1 MIAALMVL
9 VPLAGCLGPDS
20 NNGSATPL
28 NPNLE
33 PNDAY
38 GLYAAVVDGYYGS
51 SMGILSEWYDSL
63 EEEVDFD
70 IIDSDGTAPG
80 NGQNIGSKE
89 SLFNIK
95 KVMLGPNDD
104 LQFAVRFDYPNI
116 DQDVNPVKRVVVD
129 VGSRVYSNN
138 IDMVVGAQSPT
149 FVGSNLDQLEAV
161 YDPSN
166 EQLTIEG
173 SSDDL
178 FLTSNQIQLQI
189 TVILE
194 DMSVW
199 KYSRSS
205 YFKYVLPLYV
215 PHNDLSVTGIEVT
228 QAIQT
233 ENNDIRLVSGKDTLA
248 RVYVDSTMSPTA
260 QSVVT
265 LELCDYIWGCY
276 DHLRKVHIAVDDPQR
291 EAFTDSANFVLPPHW
306 TQEIQYSS
314 PTGMILRGVTLKAT
328 VEPYYPSGNMDFA
341 EIDWS
346 NNEYSQVVDFTH
358 TTDLTV
364 WSVRVGEQVD
374 GWYTDVLQPPNLE
387 YLPQNEAYER
397 MEITEMLLP
406 VSSLE
411 VIDFGGAMAPDCI
424 YQHGADECM
433 AGIEAW
439 WLQFYNSPSS
449 PFPNADQIHGMTP
462 TYDQVSP
469 GLIGNPGFDDYGGLS
484 CPAWAC
490 GWFGTTTSTASWTP
504 TIGSLHSV
512 QGVCDV
518 HTVTCA
524 AHEMTHNFGPYCY
537 DPVDPWSTDCN
548 DANDEAWGAHVKY
561 SPSADPC
568 GTSGM
573 DKVWYYNLGPE
584 MTIKDLGWNSLAS
597 NPETNQDALV
607 PDNYPDYMSNCQASM
622 NQAVAGVPSVP
633 YMTEGGFLQWVSTHR
648 WEWMFDKFDNWQEGN
663 PAYPYNG
670 RSIDNE
676 RSARIIVGS
685 MNTDG
690 SNVSIEKSWTFDGSL
705 AEEHRNYGDEISED
719 SRFKIL
725 ATDESGEIIQS
736 IYFNPPSI
744 LNHMHDH
751 GEEDHG
757 HDHGDGEHNHD
768 TDGETDDEGG
778 ETSSDS
784 VRNVTNYSHSSSF
797 IFAIQDDD
805 SMISKIQL
813 FDDNKLVQT
822 IESRESSLSISLDE
836 NFISEIL
843 DSKETITWEI
853 NTEFEGTTFSQ
864 VEYSWDGI
872 FWMPLGGM
880 TEYNQKSI
888 DFSSLPG
895 GEKSQLRIRVTN
907 GFDTEVV
914 YSDTF
919 TVKDHSA
926 EFEIEYHGKEE
937 FNMYSGSVSIYT
949 RITDF
954 DFDDVDESRISQSLQ
969 RDGKLVW
976 DNEPTD
982 NGRQSTLKSPGMKS
996 INSGEIYTTFP
1007 NAELLPGEL
1016 TPGNYVYT
1024 ISYLDES
1031 EDKVEESVR
1040 FTILEPIYSNLD
1052 VNGIRD
1058 NLRSVSK
1065 ESLKKVESLI
1075 QNQVEGNDLTLSGNE
1090 MTWLVEYD
1098 RMIEQTENSLSEK
1111 ELKIL
1116 SEKWDLDFT
1125 LDGTSSD
1132 KPLISVIL
1140 MPKDE

>member
-1 MIAALMVL
+1 MLATLMVL

-20 NNGSATPL
+20 NNGPVSPA
-28 NPNLE
+28 NPNTE
-33 PNDAY
+33 PDDAY
-38 GLYAAVVDGYYGS
+38 GMYAAVIDGYYGS

-104 LQFAVRFDYPNI
+104 LQFAVRFGYSNS
-116 DQDVNPVKRVVVD
+116 DQDVNPVKRVEVD
-129 VGSRVYSNN
+129 VGSRTYSNK
-138 IDMVVGAQSPT
+138 IDMTAGAQSPT

-161 YDPSN
+161 YDPST

-173 SSDDL
+173 SSADL
-178 FLTSNQIQLQI
+178 FLNSNQIQLQI

-199 KYSRSS
+199 KYSRTS
-205 YFKYVLPLYV
+205 YFQYVLPLYA

-291 EAFTDSANFVLPPHW
+291 EVFTDSANFVLPPHW
-306 TQEIQYSS
+306 TQDIEYVS
-314 PTGMILRGVTLKAT
+314 PTGLILRGVTLKAT
-328 VEPYYPSGNMDFA
+328 VEPYYPSGNMNYA

-346 NNEYSQVVDFTH
+346 NNEYTQAVVFTH

-374 GWYTDVLQPPNLE
+374 TWYTDPTQPPNLE
-387 YLPQNEAYER
+387 YLPQNEAFER
-397 MEITEMLLP
+397 MEKTEMLLP
-406 VSSLE
+406 VSSIE
-411 VIDFGGAMAPDCI
+411 VVDFGGSMAPDCV
-424 YQHGADECM
+424 YHYGADECM

-439 WLQFYNSPSS
+439 WMQFYNAPSS

-462 TYDQVSP
+462 TYDQVTP
-469 GLIGNPGFDDYGGLS
+469 GFIGNPGFDDYGGLA

-490 GWFGTTTSTASWTP
+490 GWFGTTSTASWTP
-504 TIGSLHSV
+504 LIGSLHSV

-537 DPVDPWSTDCN
+537 DPANPWSTDCN
-548 DANDEAWGAHVKY
+548 DANDEAWGAHLRY
-561 SPSADPC
+561 SPAADPC
-568 GTSGM
+568 GSSGM

-584 MTIKDLGWNSLAS
+584 MTIKDLGWNSLAN

-607 PDNYPDYMSNCQASM
+607 PENYPDYMSNCKASM
-622 NQAVAGVPSVP
+622 NQAVSGVPTVP

-663 PAYPYNG
+663 PASPYNG
-670 RSIDNE
+670 RSVDNQQ
-676 RSARIIVGS
+676 SARMIVGS
-685 MNTDG
+685 MNSDG

-705 AEEHRNYGDEISED
+705 AEEHRNYGEEISDD

-725 ATDESGEIIQS
+725 ATDEFGEIVQS
-736 IYFNPPSI
+736 IYFNPPSSLGHI
-744 LNHMHDH
+744 HDH
-751 GEEDHG
+751 GGDD
-757 HDHGDGEHNHD
+757 HDHGDDEHNHD
-768 TDGETDDEGG
+768 TDGETNNGGG
-778 ETSSDS
+778 ETSSNSSRD
-784 VRNVTNYSHSSSF
+784 VTNSNHSSPF

-805 SMISKIQL
+805 SRISKIQL
-813 FDDNKLVQT
+813 FDDDKIIQT
-822 IESRESSLSISLDE
+822 IESRESPFSITLDE
-836 NFISEIL
+836 SFISGKL
-843 DSKETITWEI
+843 DSTETITWEV
-853 NTEFEGTTFSQ
+853 NTEFEDTTFSQ
-864 VEYSWDGI
+864 VEYSWDGE

-888 DFSSLPG
+888 DFSKLPG
-895 GEKSQLRIRVTN
+895 GEKSQLRIRVTD
-907 GFDTEVV
+907 GFNTEVV

-919 TVKDHSA
+919 SVKNH
-926 EFEIEYHGKEE
+926 EVEIDIELHGNKEMSM
-937 FNMYSGSVSIYT
+937 NSGSVSFSTTIS
-949 RITDF
+949 DF
-954 DFDDVDESRISQSLQ
+954 DFEEIDANRISQSLQ
-969 RDGKLVW
+969 MEGKIVW
-976 DNEPTD
+976 DDVREQD
-982 NGRQSTLKSPGMKS
+982 GRFTTMRSPAMKS
-996 INSGEIYTTFP
+996 LQNGEIYTSFP
-1007 NAELLPGEL
+1007 NSDLLPGEFV
-1016 TPGNYVYT
+1016 PGNYVYT
-1024 ISYLDES
+1024 ISYE
-1031 EDKVEESVR
+1031 EDSGKKVEKSVR
-1040 FTILEPIYSNLD
+1040 FTITDPINSDLSID
-1052 VNGIRD
+1052 ELRE
-1058 NLRSVSK
+1058 NLRSVSEETIEK
-1065 ESLKKVESLI
+1065 INSLMDAK
-1075 QNQVEGNDLTLSGNE
+1075 GNDGRHLLSGNE
-1090 MTWLVEYD
+1090 MRWLVEYE
-1098 RMIEQTENSLSEK
+1098 RMIDQKENSLSEK
-1111 ELKIL
+1111 ELRML
-1116 SEKWDLDFT
+1116 SDSWELEFNLAEPDE
-1125 LDGTSSD
+1125 TS
-1132 KPLISVIL
+1132 PVIAIIL
-1140 MPKDE
+1140 MPRDG